1 MFPSSLTVILTGL
14 LLGAVAL
21 SVFVWGW
28 RTGQFRNL
36 DRQMASLLDERDLRV
51 ERPWESLPQR
61 AERRHHY
68 GEPLDPEPGEWGGS
82 T

>member
-28 RTGQFRNL
+28 WTGQFRNL

-51 ERPWESLPQR
+51 ERPMGVRP
-61 AERRHHY
+61 AAC
-68 GEPLDPEPGEWGGS
+68 
-82 T
+82 